1 MQGIDIHAGK
11 TLKQHI
17 NRYIF
22 LNRESESGKPMPNM
36 FVERD
41 PSPFSDSNTH
51 LVYIFQFRVSTMTMR
66 AMTARQGLGVEL
78 KGRQKS

>member
-1 MQGIDIHAGK
+1 
-11 TLKQHI
+11 
-17 NRYIF
+17 
-22 LNRESESGKPMPNM
+22 MPNM

-41 PSPFSDSNTH
+41 PSHFSDSNTH
-51 LVYIFQFRVSTMTMR
+51 LVYIIQFRVSTMTVR